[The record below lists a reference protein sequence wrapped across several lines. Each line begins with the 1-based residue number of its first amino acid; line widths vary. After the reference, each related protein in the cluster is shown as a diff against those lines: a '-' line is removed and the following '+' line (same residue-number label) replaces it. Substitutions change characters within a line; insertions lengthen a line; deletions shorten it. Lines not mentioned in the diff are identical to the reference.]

1 MADEEKNEDQAVDD
15 ALDKGANPGMVGKIL
30 KYLLPV
36 GLVVVFSAAGF
47 FASGLGGGPAAA
59 DAETSDAAT
68 DGATDKASEE
78 DDTPADESGEREH
91 HDLDPIVVNLNEPQV
106 TRYLRAGFSL
116 AIGSDDFSD
125 AETIITKKSH
135 DLRDWLIGYLSN
147 LSIEDIRGAKNINRV
162 RREVQD
168 LLNDRLWP
176 GKRPRIL
183 SVSLSEWIV
192 Q

>member
-1 MADEEKNEDQAVDD
+1 MPEETKNDDQSVTD
-15 ALDKGANPGMVGKIL
+15 ALSGGEGGGPGIVGKIL
-30 KYLLPV
+30 KLILPV
-36 GLVVVFSAAGF
+36 GLVVVFGVGGF
-47 FASGLGGGPAAA
+47 FASSLGGGPVAA
-59 DAETSDAAT
+59 DADTSDTT
-68 DGATDKASEE
+68 DQTPEKE
-78 DDTPADESGEREH
+78 DQTPVDDSGEREH
-91 HDLDPIVVNLNEPQV
+91 HDLKPIVVNLNEPQV

-116 AIGSDDFSD
+116 AIASGDFAD
-125 AETIITKKSH
+125 AEAIVTKKSH